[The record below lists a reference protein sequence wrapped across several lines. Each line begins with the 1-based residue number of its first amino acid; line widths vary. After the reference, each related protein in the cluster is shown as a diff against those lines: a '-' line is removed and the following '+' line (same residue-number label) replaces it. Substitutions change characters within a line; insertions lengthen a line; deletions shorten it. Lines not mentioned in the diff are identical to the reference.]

1 VDALTAIMEKRPM
14 AYGKSTD
21 QQVTAAAK
29 KAERE
34 RDGSLAMQ
42 EYQAEKTRVDA
53 NTARLRALRLE
64 KEAAEAQAAAAK
76 AAEAPAKSKSRPKKA
91 AEKKSP

>member
-1 VDALTAIMEKRPM
+1 M

-21 QQVTAAAK
+21 QQVSAAAK

-76 AAEAPAKSKSRPKKA
+76 AAAEVPAKSKTRPKKA
-91 AEKKSP
+91 PAKKSP